1 RTCYS
6 ATPRIP
12 TSAARGGPSR
22 RPGGSAVPV
31 GLLERCELL
40 VGHAVE
46 LCPHVEPRGEL
57 PRIALGVP
65 AVVGEDGAAPLVDDR
80 DGADFVRLLLVEV
93 LTLEVDD
100 SFTHA
105 AGSSRPRLPRNPL
118 GLGQRGRED

>member
-1 RTCYS
+1 
-6 ATPRIP
+6 
-12 TSAARGGPSR
+12 
-22 RPGGSAVPV
+22 
-31 GLLERCELL
+31 ELL

-46 LCPHVEPRGEL
+46 LRPHVEPRGEL

-80 DGADFVRLLLVEV
+80 DGADFVRLLLVEA

-105 AGSSRPRLPRNPL
+105 AGSSRPHLPRNPL
-118 GLGQRGRED
+118 GLAQRGGEDVLLQEPAVVQSGCADPSAATTLS